1 MQLLILVLNKVE
13 LLDLLLET
21 LSEAGLRGGTILN
34 STGMARE
41 LSKDEDYPF
50 FGSLRMILDPERE
63 ESKTIFMAL
72 KEEDIP
78 VAKKAIRSVVG
89 DFAKPDTGVMFTLPI
104 NDIEGIGL

>member
-1 MQLLILVLNKVE
+1 MQLLILVLNRVE
-13 LLDLLLET
+13 LLDLILET

-72 KEEDIP
+72 KKEDVP

-89 DFAKPDTGVMFTLPI
+89 DFTKPDTGVMFTLPI
-104 NDIEGIGL
+104 DDIEGIGL